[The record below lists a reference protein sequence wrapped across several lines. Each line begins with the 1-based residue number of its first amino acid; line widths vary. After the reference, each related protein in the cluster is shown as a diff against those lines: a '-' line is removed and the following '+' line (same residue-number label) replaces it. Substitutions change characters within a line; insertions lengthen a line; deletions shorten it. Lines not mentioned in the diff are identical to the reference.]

1 MKTKFSQIL
10 RLKQNIVNKIE
21 FEIMQVNGEIAGKKR
36 AIAELERLISEF
48 VAPKKSERYSEFL
61 NFRDALSNIRAKI
74 AEERNFL
81 AMMEAR
87 KVDILKRF
95 KVAKIEFEKINY
107 LHLQEVQA
115 ILKKAQRTEL
125 IELNEIATN
134 KYLALKKVER

>member
-21 FEIMQVNGEIAGKKR
+21 FEIAQVNGEIANKKSE
-36 AIAELERLISEF
+36 IAELESLIGEF
-48 VAPKKSERYSEFL
+48 VAPKKNERYSEFL
-61 NFRDALSNIRAKI
+61 NFRDALSNIRSKI
-74 AEERNFL
+74 AMERNFL

-107 LHLQEVQA
+107 LHLQEVQEA
-115 ILKKAQRTEL
+115 LKKAQRAE
-125 IELNEIATN
+125 IAELNEIATN
-134 KYLALKKVER
+134 KYLQKKAER

>member
-10 RLKQNIVNKIE
+10 RLKQNIVDKIE
-21 FEIMQVNGEIAGKKR
+21 SEIMQVNGEIAEKKR

-48 VAPKKSERYSEFL
+48 APPKKSERYSEFL

-74 AEERNFL
+74 IAESNIL

-107 LHLQEVQA
+107 LHLQEVQIA
-115 ILKKAQRTEL
+115 LKKAQRAEL

-134 KYLALKKVER
+134 KFLAQKKVAQ